1 MDNQL
6 IIPFMEELELESLNE
21 NVDQAISNLL
31 SDWERIKVELETLYR
46 NRDQKSTLQ
55 GMKKGI
61 SLFIQFLYWSN
72 DRQINSKEPFSINQL
87 VITPVNL
94 DERLAYILSRPNLFH
109 SYRQL
114 SELMTEQ
121 AKQYAKKNIVKKR
134 LSQKG

>member
-6 IIPFMEELELESLNE
+6 IIPFLEELELEGLNE
-21 NVDQAISNLL
+21 NVDQAISKLL

-61 SLFIQFLYWSN
+61 GLFIQFLYWSN
-72 DRQINSKEPFSINQL
+72 DRQINSKEPISINQL